1 MNRTVGKWLSV
12 LGLVALMVFCPL
24 RHREPIEQHLKAE
37 SSAALARA
45 GLPEWAR
52 NVSFS
57 GFDATLF
64 GPRDQAKQAGS
75 VVRGVLSSQVP
86 WLADIKLLGK
96 REPDT
101 DTSPSPEP
109 SASPE
114 ASPTPEPSASP
125 EASPSPEASA
135 SPSPTPTARPTALAA
150 GEPTGLVQVLSYENK
165 VYVRGVY
172 PDSASR
178 QSAVQAA
185 QAAFGAG
192 AVRDETTLSGKG
204 GTLGWPEETLKSLS
218 ALKSVRGL
226 ELSAG
231 GDLVTLTGQVGSAA
245 ERERLGGIIKA
256 SLPATVALENRLT
269 LAGEKLATLAPP
281 ASAALPE
288 TERKS
293 TQQTLNGVVGSG
305 EVLFATASSRIRP
318 EAYPYLDN
326 IAETLKSQ
334 TAATVVVGGHTDN
347 QGEESGNRQLSQKR
361 ADSVRSYL
369 IARGVPARHLFAQG
383 FGSSQPVAN
392 NNSEE
397 GRRRNR
403 RIGFVVR

>member
-1 MNRTVGKWLSV
+1 MNRTVGKWLSA
-12 LGLVALMVFCPL
+12 LGLVALMVLCPMC
-24 RHREPIEQHLKAE
+24 HREPIEQRLKAE
-37 SSAALARA
+37 SSAALVRA
-45 GLPEWAR
+45 GLPEWAK

-96 REPDT
+96 KEPNT
-101 DTSPSPEP
+101 DASPAPEASPSAEP

-125 EASPSPEASA
+125 AASPSPA
-135 SPSPTPTARPTALAA
+135 PTARPTALAA
-150 GEPTGLVQVLSYENK
+150 GEPTGLVQVLSYEDK

-172 PDSASR
+172 PDDTSR

-185 QAAFGAG
+185 KAAFGAG

-245 ERERLGGIIKA
+245 ERERLGGIVKA
-256 SLPATVALENRLT
+256 SLPATVTLENRLT
-269 LAGEKLATLAPP
+269 LAGEKLSTLAPT

-288 TERKS
+288 AERKS
-293 TQQTLNGVVGSG
+293 AQQTLNGVVGSG
-305 EVLFATASSRIRP
+305 QVLFATASSRIRP
-318 EAYPYLDN
+318 EAYPYLDT
-326 IAETLKSQ
+326 ISETLKSQ
-334 TAATVVVGGHTDN
+334 TAATIVVGGHTDN

>member
-1 MNRTVGKWLSV
+1 MNRTVGKWLSA
-12 LGLVALMVFCPL
+12 LGLVALMVLCPMC
-24 RHREPIEQHLKAE
+24 HREPIEQHLKAE
-37 SSAALARA
+37 SRAALSRA
-45 GLPEWAR
+45 GLPEWAK

-64 GPRDQAKQAGS
+64 GPRGQAKQAGS

-86 WLADIKLLGK
+86 WLADIKILGK

-101 DTSPSPEP
+101 DASPTPEASPSPEP
-109 SASPE
+109 SAAPE
-114 ASPTPEPSASP
+114 ASPNPEP
-125 EASPSPEASA
+125 SPSPE
-135 SPSPTPTARPTALAA
+135 PTARPTALAA
-150 GEPTGLVQVLSYENK
+150 GEPTGLVQILAYEDK

-172 PDSASR
+172 PDDTSR

-185 QAAFGAG
+185 KAAFGA
-192 AVRDETTLSGKG
+192 ATVRDETTLSGKG
-204 GTLGWPEETLKSLS
+204 GKLGWPEETLKSLT

-231 GDLVTLTGQVGSAA
+231 GDLVTLTGQARSAA
-245 ERERLGGIIKA
+245 ERERLGGIVKA
-256 SLPATVALENRLT
+256 SLPATVTLENRLT
-269 LAGEKLATLAPP
+269 LAGEKPALVTPP

-293 TQQTLNGVVGSG
+293 AQQALNGVVGAG
-305 EVLFATASSRIRP
+305 QVLFATASSRIRP
-318 EAYPYLDN
+318 EAYPYLDT

-347 QGEESGNRQLSQKR
+347 QGEESGNRLLSQKR

-383 FGSSQPVAN
+383 FGSSQPVADN
-392 NNSEE
+392 HSEE